1 MPDTARLSP
10 QNRPDWT
17 LVHRELEAS
26 IYRSKGLSE
35 RLIGSMRL

>member
-1 MPDTARLSP
+1 MQRVDVGY
-10 QNRPDWT
+10 Q
-17 LVHRELEAS
+17 LEAS